1 MDYITGKHI
10 PRRTFLRGMGATV
23 ALPFLDAM
31 VPAGRRASVAE
42 SPLSQPTRLVCI
54 EEVHGLPGCNEWGAS
69 QYLYGPETTGR
80 DFVLSDENTLAPLRD
95 YQEYLT
101 IISNTD
107 CRMAEAFTGPE
118 IGGDHFRSS
127 ALFLTQAHP

>member
-31 VPAGRRASVAE
+31 VPAGRRASGAH

-54 EEVHGLPGCNEWGAS
+54 EEVHGLPGCNDWGAS
-69 QYLYGPETTGR
+69 QHLFGPETTGR

-101 IISNTD
+101 IISNT
-107 CRMAEAFTGPE
+107 AGLASV
-118 IGGDHFRSS
+118 IGFGTVPGDRPIDIGVLVLSLIHI
-127 ALFLTQAHP
+127 